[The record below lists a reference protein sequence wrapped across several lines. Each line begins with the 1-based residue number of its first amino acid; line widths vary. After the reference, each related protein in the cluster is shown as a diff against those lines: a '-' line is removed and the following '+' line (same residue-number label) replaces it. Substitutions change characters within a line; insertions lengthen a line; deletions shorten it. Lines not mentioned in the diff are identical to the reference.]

1 MEVKKI
7 VEGMTAP
14 QVAQVIDENF
24 NALNNEKATVE
35 AVADVQKNVNR
46 SDDNTG
52 VLSYPEYSSTEPVA
66 VGDVRRY
73 EGLLYSAKEA
83 GAYDWDPEKWE
94 RVTLKQLEDE
104 KISELGSEVNI
115 NSVELGREIINPN
128 GQNGLFLNEGIV
140 EKKTENILTYLKVF
154 SGQSVRIY
162 SINGS
167 LRYGFSTTLPKLGT
181 VTESY
186 AISDP
191 NIVRTIDVEN
201 DGYIVASVFS
211 GEIIYSLNNTIKDK
225 LLNLSAGLSN
235 LSEKKLDKR
244 SNSITFR
251 NSVVCKDLEY
261 NKKAETERIL
271 SNFCVEGNEF
281 KKNDNTSILM
291 YNVGLNTQFRL
302 DGVLHGNESM
312 YAVCL
317 ASKTANTDDNDI
329 IGLLPVLNGEYYLT
343 AETDGEHPYVYLIVD
358 NDTSAN
364 LSVVEISDFIVKKT
378 DILEETKNLCIW
390 EKCLKESFL
399 NSNGDHRSNSSYCV
413 TDYIPISSDIGSLCS
428 SVDGVANK
436 SGSGCV
442 IAYDSDKNFIKS
454 LGTLDQTGGIATWEE
469 GFSYVRFSIN
479 NESSDKV
486 QVEKGIKVSN
496 FVPPYMIKESYISDY
511 IPQKVDKL
519 NPIVRIDAILS
530 SGGTK
535 TSNVIN
541 YIKKNN
547 VLTASIKSE
556 GEFDSVTFGLGKST
570 RGYWVTITE
579 TNAVIT
585 SNQDNVS
592 ETIEHGMTIGTH
604 LNAIVDIGN
613 ECKGKLILQSNGI
626 SKSLDISKWIGGGP
640 LFVENSGTSVKEV
653 QASLYSR
660 DLNCD
665 IWGYGDSY
673 FSFNTNER
681 WTYYLM
687 TKWGYTNL
695 LLDHLPGAKSATMY
709 TALLNDLN
717 LGKPKYIFWA
727 LGMNDSSDTDVVDST
742 WLGYVSNVL
751 ELCNKNNI
759 TPILCTI
766 PSIPSKSHE
775 LKNQWVRSSGYR
787 YVDFANAVGA
797 QADGIWYE
805 GLLGGD
811 NVHPTPKGAQA
822 LASQAVCDFPELTN

>member
-1 MEVKKI
+1 MAHRLQYRRDTKANWLKYNPVLMEGEVGY
-7 VEGMTAP
+7 ET
-14 QVAQVIDENF
+14 D
-24 NALNNEKATVE
+24 THH
-35 AVADVQKNVNR
+35 QK
-46 SDDNTG
+46 
-52 VLSYPEYSSTEPVA
+52 
-66 VGDVRRY
+66 VGDGVSTYSELEY
-73 EGLLYSAKEA
+73 EIGVGNITQETGDSESLVMSQKAVSGKL
-83 GAYDWDPEKWE
+83 G
-94 RVTLKQLEDE
+94 
-104 KISELGSEVNI
+104 ELGSEVNI
-115 NSVELGREIINPN
+115 NSVELGREIVNPN
-128 GQNGLFLNEGIV
+128 GQYGLFLSEGV
-140 EKKTENILTYLKVF
+140 VAQKAENILTYLKVF
-154 SGQSVRIY
+154 SGQSVNIY
-162 SINGS
+162 SAENT
-167 LRYGFSTTLPKLGT
+167 LRYGFSTEKPQLGS
-181 VTESY
+181 VVES
-186 AISDP
+186 ISTSNP
-191 NIVRTIDVEN
+191 NIVRTINVET

-211 GEIIYSLNNTIKDK
+211 SVIVYSLNDTVKDK

-251 NSVVCKDLEY
+251 NSVVCKDLEQ
-261 NKKAETERIL
+261 NEKVETERIL

-317 ASKTANTDDNDI
+317 ASKTTNTDDNDI

-364 LSVVEISDFIVKKT
+364 LSVVKISESIMKKT

-390 EKCLKESFL
+390 EKCLKESYL
-399 NSNGDHRSNSSYCV
+399 NSDGDPKSNSSYCV
-413 TDYIPISSDIGSLCS
+413 TNYIPISSDIGSLCS

-454 LGTLDQTGGIATWEE
+454 LGTLDQTRGIATWEE

-479 NESSDKV
+479 NKGSDKV
-486 QVEKGIKVSN
+486 QVEKGINVSN
-496 FVPPYMIKESYISDY
+496 FVPPYMIKESFISDY
-511 IPQKVDKL
+511 IPKVDKL

-570 RGYWVTITE
+570 RGYWVKITE
-579 TNAVIT
+579 TNVVIT
-585 SNQDNVS
+585 SNQDNVL

-613 ECKGKLILQSNGI
+613 ECKGKIILQSNGI

-640 LFVENSGTSVKEV
+640 LFVENSGNSVKEV

-797 QADGIWYE
+797 QANGIWNE

-822 LASQAVCDFPELTN
+822 LASQAVCDFPELTTNL